1 MTETRGGITDTL
13 PISGV
18 AVAVFVSGVASMGLE
33 IVAGR
38 LLAPTFGSSVYV
50 WGSVIGV
57 FLAALTA
64 GYWLAGRRAGSHA
77 SRGGL
82 ALALV
87 GAAAF
92 VAGVIVFGNSLIAAT
107 GDLPIPARFA
117 PVVPVTLLFGPLTLL
132 LGFVSPY
139 GAELVSAKG
148 RGDASGRVYALGTAG
163 SIVGA
168 FGTTFFLI
176 PAFQLSHIEFA
187 YGILLVLAAMLVAPR
202 SDPLPTT
209 ASIAVAF
216 ALVLSLTV
224 AGAVPSVGG
233 NTVYQTQTAYQE
245 LSVVDQGTERT
256 LWLDGARHS
265 AMDLTDRDR
274 YVFEY
279 TRYFHLPLLLQ
290 DDVDR
295 VLFVGGGGFSG
306 PKRFL
311 QEYPNVTVD
320 VVEIDPEVVRV
331 AREYFDVPRTD
342 RLNVHVGDGRTYL
355 RETDETYDLIVLDAY
370 RSDRVPQHLT
380 TVEFMD
386 LAKSRLDEDGAVLA
400 NVISA
405 RDGPDS
411 VFYRAQYRTMDRVF
425 PQVYSFPTSESE
437 SLQNIEL
444 LATKDQE
451 LYSQAEFET
460 RNRQRAIGLDLSEA
474 ISHYRANVT
483 VGDAPL
489 LRDGDAPVDALL
501 ARQVDTDYV
510 VERTDDSEPTPTA
523 TATP

>member
-1 MTETRGGITDTL
+1 VQLSRENVFAGL
-13 PISGV
+13 PVSSV

-77 SRGGL
+77 SRGAL

-87 GAAAF
+87 GAAAY
-92 VAGVIVFGNSLIAAT
+92 VAGVVVFGNSLIAETA
-107 GDLPIPARFA
+107 DLPVPARFA
-117 PVVPVTLLFGPLTLL
+117 PVVPVTLLFGPPTLL

-139 GAELVSAKG
+139 GAELVEARG
-148 RGDASGRVYALGTAG
+148 RGDASGQVYALGTAG

-176 PAFQLSHIEFA
+176 PELRLTHIEFA
-187 YGILLVLAAMLVAPR
+187 YGILLVLAALLVAPR
-202 SDPLPTT
+202 SEAIPN
-209 ASIAVAF
+209 ASAVF
-216 ALVLSLTV
+216 VALGLVVSLTA

-233 NTVYQTQTAYQE
+233 TVVYETQTAYQQ
-245 LSVVDQGTERT
+245 LQVVDQGTERT
-256 LWLDGARHS
+256 LYLDGARHS
-265 AMDLTDRDR
+265 AMDLTEPTR

-279 TRYFHLPLLLQ
+279 TRYFHLPMLLQ

-311 QEYPNVTVD
+311 EEYPNVTVD

-331 AREYFDVPRTD
+331 AREYFRVPETD

-355 RETDETYDLIVLDAY
+355 RETDHTYDLIVLDAY

-380 TVEFMD
+380 TVEFME
-386 LAKSRLDEDGAVLA
+386 LAKSRLDSDGAVLA

-405 RDGPDS
+405 REGADS

-425 PQVYSFPTSESE
+425 PRVYSFPTSESGA
-437 SLQNIEL
+437 LQNIEL
-444 LATKDQE
+444 LATNDPE
-451 LYSQAEFET
+451 LYTQAEFRA
-460 RNRQRAIGLDLSEA
+460 RNRNRDVGLDLADA
-474 ISHYRANVT
+474 ISHYRRNVS
-483 VGDAPL
+483 VGDAPI

-501 ARQVDTDYV
+501 ARQVDTNYV
-510 VERTDDSEPTPTA
+510 VERTEDNVTA
-523 TATP
+523 TAQP